1 MEAIKIQIEVS
12 LSDATLGA
20 LALLAGALVSKK
32 EDAQTGLPA
41 PAGEP
46 AAAPTTK
53 TRKTGSTMTAKPAA
67 EPEVKPEP
75 EVTPQAAETAAGPVE
90 VEMVVGDLPISDEEL
105 LTFIAKAKT
114 EHPVPAIKEVFAAYG
129 ITCSTACPQDKRQAL
144 MDDIAKLPTNA

>member
-20 LALLAGALVSKK
+20 LALLAGALASKK

-46 AAAPTTK
+46 AAAPATK
-53 TRKTGSTMTAKPAA
+53 TRKTAATRTAKPAA

-75 EVTPQAAETAAGPVE
+75 EAAPQAAETAAAPE
-90 VEMVVGDLPISDEEL
+90 DLPISDEEL